1 MINLNGIKNII
12 FDFGGVI
19 LNINH
24 SLPEKKFRKLGI
36 DNFNL
41 MYSQS
46 VQNDLFDKLEK
57 GFIKPEVFRNELR
70 KYINAKVS
78 DKEIDDAWN
87 AILLNIPAERIKA
100 LERVKQQ
107 YQTFLLSNTNKIH
120 YDQYLSELKRVYG
133 FNSFND
139 LFIKAYFSFE
149 IGLRKPDKEIF
160 EFVLNENI
168 LIPEETLFID
178 DSIQHI
184 KGAAKAGIRTFYLEK
199 DQDISEIFAY

>member
-1 MINLNGIKNII
+1 
-12 FDFGGVI
+12 
-19 LNINH
+19 
-24 SLPEKKFRKLGI
+24 
-36 DNFNL
+36 